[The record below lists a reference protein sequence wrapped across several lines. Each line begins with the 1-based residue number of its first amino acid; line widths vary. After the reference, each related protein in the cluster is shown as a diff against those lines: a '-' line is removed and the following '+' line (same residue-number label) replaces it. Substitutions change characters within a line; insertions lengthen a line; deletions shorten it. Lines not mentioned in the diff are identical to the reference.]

1 MSTRPAQKHSWLY
14 HRNRLFAW
22 ASFLLL
28 FGASILFPNTLTTV
42 LWFIPA
48 LAFNYLIWI
57 TYRAVHPKRMW
68 FRRMIPSR
76 PQINYP
82 EVLFPSRDG
91 LILSAWHLKGVNN
104 TAIILVHGKDHDL
117 ESVVGDGAAACQTL
131 LQRQLHCIQL
141 FEFPFEGLPEA
152 VATPGAYGVFQADR
166 RRSRGCA
173 CVFHAPSFIVIA
185 ADGKRAARRKALRGA
200 RLPHGPP
207 GVCLCSAGRAD
218 KG

>member
-1 MSTRPAQKHSWLY
+1 MITQSTPKHTWLY

-104 TAIILVHGKDHDL
+104 TAIILVHGLNASKHAML
-117 ESVVGDGAAACQTL
+117 EHA
-131 LQRQLHCIQL
+131 
-141 FEFPFEGLPEA
+141 LPM
-152 VATPGAYGVFQADR
+152 Q
-166 RRSRGCA
+166 
-173 CVFHAPSFIVIA
+173 
-185 ADGKRAARRKALRGA
+185 
-200 RLPHGPP
+200 
-207 GVCLCSAGRAD
+207 SAGYHVFLFD
-218 KG
+218 STLKK